1 MNIVGKKNLKIGFK
15 IPRKKY
21 LTVGKNNTG
30 GRNNSGRITAYHRGS
45 GHKRL
50 IRIVDYFRFIWN
62 IYGIITYIEYDPNR
76 NGLLAFVV
84 YSNGLSSY
92 IIATSLMKIGTR
104 ILAADHPA
112 ISDGNVLPLKNI
124 PTGVK
129 ISNIEISRNCGAQYV
144 RAAGTYSKIISK
156 TNKYAIIC
164 LRSGVMKRV
173 LLDCIATIGQVS
185 NFNYMF
191 KKFNKAG
198 VLRHLGWRPVVRGVA
213 MNPIDHPHGGGQ
225 GKTSGGRPSVTPWG
239 LITKGYKT
247 SSGKRNQHLIVKLKS
262 KKPKQAKSKSKLK

>member
-1 MNIVGKKNLKIGFK
+1 MYHYENPVIRLK

-21 LTVGKNNTG
+21 LTVGKNKIG
-30 GRNNSGRITAYHRGS
+30 GRNNFGRITAYHRGG

-50 IRIVDYFRFIWN
+50 IRIIDYFRFIWN
-62 IYGIITYIEYDPNR
+62 VYGIIMHIEYDPNR

-92 IIATSLMKIGTR
+92 IVATSLMKVGTR
-104 ILAADHPA
+104 ILAADYSS
-112 ISDGNVLPLKNI
+112 ISDGNTLSLKNI

-129 ISNIEISRNCGAQYV
+129 ISNIEISKNCGAQYA
-144 RAAGTYSKIISK
+144 RAAGAYAKIISK
-156 TNKYAIIC
+156 TNKYAIIH
-164 LRSGVMKRV
+164 LRSGVMRRV
-173 LLDCIATIGQVS
+173 LLSCIATIGQVS

-198 VLRHLGWRPVVRGVA
+198 NLRHLGWRPIVRGVA

-239 LITKGYKT
+239 LITKGRKT
-247 SSGKRNQHLIVKLKS
+247 SSKRNSHLIVKLKL
-262 KKPKQAKSKSKLK
+262 KKPKQIKSKSKSKR